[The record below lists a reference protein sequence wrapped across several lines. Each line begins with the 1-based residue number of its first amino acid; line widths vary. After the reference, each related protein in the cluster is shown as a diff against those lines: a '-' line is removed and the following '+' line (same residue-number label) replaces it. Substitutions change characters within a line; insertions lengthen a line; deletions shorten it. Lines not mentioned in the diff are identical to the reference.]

1 MRTIL
6 LGLFS
11 AALWGQTM
19 DEALLRYLQLSEQQ
33 ALEIGANAERF
44 AAEQKSFYDRVNAL
58 NRELESETR
67 RATPDTGALGTRYRE
82 IETLCR
88 EAEAPRRG
96 LYERQMA
103 LLSEG
108 QRERV
113 RAIEGSL
120 RLAVLAWEAEA
131 FHLLAPA
138 EGLGR
143 NVLFSR
149 GIGAVGDHLELSE
162 AQRRQVEEK
171 TAAHREFLREREAR
185 MAAVREEIEAEFG
198 RTAPGAAELG
208 ERYWELEAHRR
219 QMAARAAEL
228 RREIDALLTAAQR
241 GQVAE
246 LARAREAY
254 ALQGL
259 AAQWGLRNVG
269 DVPMPASRPP
279 LSFLSVP
286 ILRDPFPGGIIGSF
300 GAVDVDSVARN
311 CLYGPEYVPLPI
323 TRVRTSR

>member
-1 MRTIL
+1 MDLSPVEGRLRMRVPQEVL
-6 LGLFS
+6 EYFDLFLYVS
-11 AALWGQTM
+11 
-19 DEALLRYLQLSEQQ
+19 
-33 ALEIGANAERF
+33 
-44 AAEQKSFYDRVNAL
+44 K
-58 NRELESETR
+58 
-67 RATPDTGALGTRYRE
+67 ATPDKGTLGTRYRE
-82 IETLCR
+82 IELLCR

-108 QRERV
+108 QRERLQ
-113 RAIEGSL
+113 AIEGSH
-120 RLAVLAWEAEA
+120 RLAILAWEAEA
-131 FHLLAPA
+131 FHLLAPV
-138 EGLGR
+138 EGMGR

-149 GIGAVGDHLELSE
+149 GIGAVGDHLGLSE
-162 AQRRQVEEK
+162 AQRKQIDEK
-171 TAAHREFLREREAR
+171 TTAHREFQREREAR
-185 MAAVREEIEAEFG
+185 MMAVREEIEAEFG
-198 RTAPGAAELG
+198 RTPPGAAELG

-219 QMAARAAEL
+219 QIAAREAEL
-228 RREIDALLTAAQR
+228 RREMDALLTAAQR

-246 LARAREAY
+246 LARAREAF

-279 LSFLSVP
+279 MSFLSVP
-286 ILRDPFPGGIIGSF
+286 ILRDPFPGGFIGSF
-300 GAVDVDSVARN
+300 GTIAGDSVARN